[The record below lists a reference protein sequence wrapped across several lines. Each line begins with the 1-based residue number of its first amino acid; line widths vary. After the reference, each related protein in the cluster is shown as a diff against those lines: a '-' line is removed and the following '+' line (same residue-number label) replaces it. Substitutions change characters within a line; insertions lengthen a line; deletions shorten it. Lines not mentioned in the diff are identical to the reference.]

1 MSGGNGSL
9 HAGKLAGTWY
19 LRVELSRDARGHR
32 QRRRE
37 TFRGTKAEAQRRLRD
52 LLREVETGGY
62 ADAARAT
69 IAQLAERWLEAT
81 QHRVGHRTFAG
92 YRSHAR
98 LYIVPRLGTLRCES
112 LRPAHIESALAA
124 WAISGRNDRE
134 KGRLSQRTVA
144 HIFNT
149 LRTMCRWAV
158 KMGLLVRNP
167 VDAIESPRVER
178 HEMRALDSAGVASL
192 LVAARGSD
200 LEQPIAVAVGTG
212 LRRGELLGL
221 RWSDVDLEA
230 RRLSVRRSVETVE
243 GVTRTK
249 APKTARSA
257 RTIALPAFVVDVLRR
272 RRAEQNQRRLLLG
285 LGREQDGWIFTRA
298 DESAWEPGAFS
309 LAFARL
315 VKRARLQHVRLHDLR
330 HSFGTLALASGV
342 DLKTVSSA
350 LGHSAIST
358 TANVYLHAVESL
370 ERDAASRIDALL
382 GATIDEAMT
391 ASGEGPPNTFGPQ
404 RAHATPL
411 VTKKAH
417 SHRLRVIAPTG
428 VEPVSQ
434 P

>member
-1 MSGGNGSL
+1 VKRSIQKGPYDGV
-9 HAGKLAGTWY
+9 WY
-19 LRVELSRDARGHR
+19 LRVEMPRGANGER
-32 QRRRE
+32 KRRRE
-37 TFRGTKAEAQRRLRD
+37 TFRGTNAEAKSRLRK
-52 LLREVETGGY
+52 LLCEVETGGY
-62 ADAARAT
+62 ADAGKAT
-69 IAQLAERWLEAT
+69 LAQLAERWLEAT

-98 LYIVPRLGTLRCES
+98 LYIVPRLGTMLCAA

-124 WAISGRNDRE
+124 WATSGRNDRE
-134 KGRLSQRTVA
+134 RGRLSQRTVA

-167 VDAIESPRVER
+167 VDAIASPRVER
-178 HEMRALDSAGVASL
+178 HEMRALDSTGVASL
-192 LVAARGSD
+192 LAAARGSD

-221 RWSDVDLEA
+221 RWSDVDLEV

-257 RTIALPAFVVDVLRR
+257 RTLALPAFVVDVLRR

-315 VKRARLQHVRLHDLR
+315 VKRAKLQHVRLHDLR

-382 GATIDEAMT
+382 GATVDEAMT
-391 ASGEGPPNTFGPQ
+391 ASGERSPKASGPR
-404 RAHATPL
+404 RAHPTPL
-411 VTKKAH
+411 VTKKA
-417 SHRLRVIAPTG
+417 RGYEVPLVAPTG